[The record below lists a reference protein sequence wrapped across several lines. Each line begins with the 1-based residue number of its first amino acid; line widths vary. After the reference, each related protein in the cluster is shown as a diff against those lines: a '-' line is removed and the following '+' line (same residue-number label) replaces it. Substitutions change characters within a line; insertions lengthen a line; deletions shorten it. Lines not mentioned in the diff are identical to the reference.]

1 MYDPWYSCTVLLGPT
16 VIKLCTPHYRYRM
29 RDRPQELPPAR
40 VAQHSGTGTVL
51 RSFVHIHVVL
61 LLAVAFVVLDL
72 VRCRNDTTTIIA
84 HPRLKRLFN
93 SLQLG
98 CNHAVEAALP
108 TCCARPSPTAMAHA
122 GGGVGEALPRCDL
135 APHCREFELET
146 DKKIFY
152 LFMFFPHTFH

>member
-1 MYDPWYSCTVLLGPT
+1 MYNPWYSCIVLLGPT
-16 VIKLCTPHYRYRM
+16 VIKLFTPHYRYRM

-40 VAQHSGTGTVL
+40 VAQHSGTGTAL

-98 CNHAVEAALP
+98 CNHAVEASQQLHMPSLCIDPSCPSVRRIHLQASSNAL
-108 TCCARPSPTAMAHA
+108 
-122 GGGVGEALPRCDL
+122 L
-135 APHCREFELET
+135 AVRFRGPER
-146 DKKIFY
+146 I
-152 LFMFFPHTFH
+152 